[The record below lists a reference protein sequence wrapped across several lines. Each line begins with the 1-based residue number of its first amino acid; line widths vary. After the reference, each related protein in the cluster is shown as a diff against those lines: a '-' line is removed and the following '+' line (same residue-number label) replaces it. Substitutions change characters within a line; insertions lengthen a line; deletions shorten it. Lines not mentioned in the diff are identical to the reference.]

1 MKNKNWKQELK
12 AHFDNLRVI
21 ESCKA
26 ESLLK
31 FEQFCEFIAEL
42 AFESLSGELKAKGV
56 RSKIRK
62 EKGRSIGLEIRV
74 PGPRPG
80 NFEYRLILPRNSVDL
95 KMTLRT
101 RGRWA
106 DKPEAQE
113 TAEPFME
120 GEDSAIVLKTAKET
134 IILDVIERYR
144 NFVYAGLTSPD

>member
-1 MKNKNWKQELK
+1 MKKKNWEHELK
-12 AHFDNLRVI
+12 SHFDNLRVI
-21 ESCKA
+21 ENCKA
-26 ESLLK
+26 EALVK

-42 AFESLSGELKAKGV
+42 AFESLADELKTKGV

-101 RGRWA
+101 KGRWA
-106 DKPEAQE
+106 DKPETQE
-113 TAEPFME
+113 TTEPFME
-120 GEDSAIVLKTAKET
+120 GVDSAIVLKAAKENV
-134 IILDVIERYR
+134 ILDVIERYR